1 MLPQHPSQPTQSWAL
16 LAQKSAA
23 FCHIH
28 ENRVSIWCFSD
39 LESWRYCGKLYQ
51 DPIYHT
57 VKLGYLL
64 S

>member
-1 MLPQHPSQPTQSWAL
+1 MLPEHLSQPTQSWAL
-16 LAQKSAA
+16 LAQKAAA

-28 ENRVSIWCFSD
+28 ENRMSIWCF
-39 LESWRYCGKLYQ
+39 LYLKSWRYCGKLYQ
-51 DPIYHT
+51 DLINHI

>member
-1 MLPQHPSQPTQSWAL
+1 MLPEHLSQPTQSWVL
-16 LAQKSAA
+16 LAQKAAA
-23 FCHIH
+23 FCHIR
-28 ENRVSIWCFSD
+28 EKRVSIWCFPK
-39 LESWRYCGKLYQ
+39 LRSWRYCGEVYQ